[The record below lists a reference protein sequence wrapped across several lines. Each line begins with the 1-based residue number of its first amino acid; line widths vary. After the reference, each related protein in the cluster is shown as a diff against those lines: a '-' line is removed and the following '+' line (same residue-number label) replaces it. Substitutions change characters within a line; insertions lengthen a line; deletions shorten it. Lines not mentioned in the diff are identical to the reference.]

1 MLPGN
6 RELPHA
12 DARLHGVRLVDDDD
26 APRGRWRIDRR
37 SRGQLSTRPAA
48 EHTLRSRLT
57 CQQQLDI
64 RAIGELAELVG
75 NIEVRIVDRVH
86 GSIGAHQHAKRF
98 LRELNLEQ
106 RLLDARLVAQELLL
120 CAQHVQPAAKTA
132 LQARV
137 GEVEMCLRVVAR
149 PGVQVEHAASRDD
162 REVRLPRRNGNL
174 PLHILL
180 VLLRDDDLVAG
191 LIALRPRHRRQN
203 RHAQRGR
210 RLRLHAGHDG
220 RRACACIEFH
230 RVGEVGR
237 QRRGERRERRGP
249 HLLEDC
255 FGAHDARG
263 RLRDGRVVLRR
274 AIDRLRERQSLH
286 RLRHSGIRC
295 NKQDRNDSHEQRE
308 TTKRTT
314 NTK

>member
-1 MLPGN
+1 M
-6 RELPHA
+6 
-12 DARLHGVRLVDDDD
+12 
-26 APRGRWRIDRR
+26 
-37 SRGQLSTRPAA
+37 
-48 EHTLRSRLT
+48 
-57 CQQQLDI
+57 
-64 RAIGELAELVG
+64 
-75 NIEVRIVDRVH
+75 
-86 GSIGAHQHAKRF
+86 
-98 LRELNLEQ
+98 
-106 RLLDARLVAQELLL
+106 
-120 CAQHVQPAAKTA
+120 
-132 LQARV
+132 QARV

-180 VLLRDDDLVAG
+180 VLLRDDNLVAG

-237 QRRGERRERRGP
+237 QGRGERRERRGP

-274 AIDRLRERQSLH
+274 AIDRLSERQALH
-286 RLRHSGIRC
+286 RLGEGMVAEAIAVSVRLIAIDRRRPLGRGRRGDRQLRC
-295 NKQDRNDSHEQRE
+295 GGGDRNEVLTHFALLGF
-308 TTKRTT
+308 
-314 NTK
+314 